1 MRIDHAQEIY
11 RKMASEKGVVIRYQ
25 GSKINCKD
33 CVRITVGT
41 PEQNDVLL
49 DTLKETIVEIG
60 KLYENGSA

>member
-11 RKMASEKGVVIRYQ
+11 KKMATEKGVVIRYQ
-25 GSKINCKD
+25 GNKIHCKD

-49 DTLKETIVEIG
+49 DTLKKTIAEIG
-60 KLYENGSA
+60 DTQNGCV